1 MLTYLTPDT
10 TEEVL
15 ALRDQH
21 GEDAVI
27 MGGGTIVMNL
37 MNEGVLFPGVVIG
50 LRRAG
55 WDHIES
61 GNDGDLVVGATAT
74 MAAIASAHHGLLSDA
89 ARGCGGWA
97 VGNMATIGGNVFAPA
112 PAGDLGV
119 ALLALDARLRVGS
132 VGGTRSMAIDEF
144 FAADRSLAGN
154 EVVVGFEVPSSPA
167 TTRFVKFGR
176 KHGPTPAVV
185 TVAISL
191 LVRGGVVSESR
202 IALGAM
208 GTHPVRARQAE
219 SLIEGNSLE
228 PDVIAAA
235 ASAVSEE
242 HEGLTDEVAT
252 AWYRRRMAGLH
263 VSRLLD
269 ELAGNGSDDE

>member
-1 MLTYLTPDT
+1 MPTYLTPDT

-15 ALRDQH
+15 TLCDQH

-37 MNEGVLFPGVVIG
+37 MNEGILFPGVVIG
-50 LRRAG
+50 LGRAG
-55 WDHIES
+55 WDELES
-61 GNDGDLVVGATAT
+61 GRDGDLVIGAMAT
-74 MAAIASAHHGLLSDA
+74 MSVIASARHGLLSEA
-89 ARGCGGWA
+89 ASGCGGWA
-97 VGNMATIGGNVFAPA
+97 IGNMATIGGNLFAPQ

-132 VGGTRSMAIDEF
+132 VGGTRSWPIADF
-144 FAADRSLAGN
+144 FAGDRFLAGN
-154 EVVVGFEVPSSPA
+154 EVVMGVEVPSSPA

-176 KHGPTPAVV
+176 KRGPTPAVV

-191 LVRGGVVSESR
+191 VMRGGVVSEPR

-208 GTHPVRARQAE
+208 GPHPVRAHEAE
-219 SLIEGNSLE
+219 SLIDGSGL
-228 PDVIAAA
+228 DQDSIAAA

-263 VSRLLD
+263 VSRLLSD
-269 ELAGNGSDDE
+269 LARSGADDE